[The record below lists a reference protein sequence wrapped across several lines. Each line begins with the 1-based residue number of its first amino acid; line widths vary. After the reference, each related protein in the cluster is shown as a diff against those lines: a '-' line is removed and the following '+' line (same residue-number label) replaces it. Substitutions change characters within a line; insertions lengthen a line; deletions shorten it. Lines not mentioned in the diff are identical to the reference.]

1 MEAEASEGAESYHT
15 HEEEFARFASES
27 SDTDSSVPKVAEI
40 VDLEADPDPVAGLAE
55 AEGSVI
61 SRKRSFQ
68 RTSFAKSATGG
79 EAKRT
84 RVAHGESTKVAVGA
98 QQRISEFPDETLVV
112 SSGKLYCQ
120 ACSTIIS
127 KKKSIVNN
135 HIVTQ
140 RHKEMKL
147 ARSQQLE
154 RQLLLMQSF
163 ETYRK
168 RNVSILSGTGLT
180 AAVSDEVTVQCIQ
193 TVTTFLRAGV
203 PLAKVKLL
211 RPLIENNNFRLT
223 DSTHLAQYIPFV
235 LETEKERIG
244 KEIKEAEFVS
254 TIFDGST
261 RQGEALAV
269 LIRFVSPEFEI
280 KQFLGRFHVLSKSL
294 TGEQLAREII
304 TTLSP
309 DLCLPERKVIAAIR
323 DGASVNG
330 AALNH
335 VRTIMYPQM
344 VDIICLSHS
353 LDNVGKRFDTPTLDT
368 FSHWWVSL
376 FSHSPVSKLRWRTMA
391 GESITTY
398 STRWWSWWKVLKQLQ
413 RLFPHVRPF
422 LEALDS
428 SPAVRRHLLDVIE
441 DEDKFRQLKLEL
453 AVVIDSGELAT
464 LAYDLLQEVSTA
476 CGLEDYPLLE
486 AVANDLADGND
497 ALKRQVTTMAKQC
510 VRPAIAYFREKFSHI
525 DSPLQRAVQLFKA
538 LRMFCPFKVA
548 SLNLVP
554 NRIDDLRRLPAWDH
568 DETIRQLKTELPI
581 YLVAAREAGPA
592 DSETQLQWWR
602 KQTRLP
608 TWQLAAKAVFSL
620 VPSSAPAERVF
631 SLLKAHTNHLQT
643 HTLEN
648 HLETALMLQ
657 FNSGHSTA

>member
-1 MEAEASEGAESYHT
+1 M
-15 HEEEFARFASES
+15 
-27 SDTDSSVPKVAEI
+27 
-40 VDLEADPDPVAGLAE
+40 
-55 AEGSVI
+55 
-61 SRKRSFQ
+61 
-68 RTSFAKSATGG
+68 
-79 EAKRT
+79 
-84 RVAHGESTKVAVGA
+84 
-98 QQRISEFPDETLVV
+98 
-112 SSGKLYCQ
+112 
-120 ACSTIIS
+120 
-127 KKKSIVNN
+127 
-135 HIVTQ
+135 
-140 RHKEMKL
+140 
-147 ARSQQLE
+147 
-154 RQLLLMQSF
+154 
-163 ETYRK
+163 
-168 RNVSILSGTGLT
+168 
-180 AAVSDEVTVQCIQ
+180 
-193 TVTTFLRAGV
+193 
-203 PLAKVKLL
+203 
-211 RPLIENNNFRLT
+211 
-223 DSTHLAQYIPFV
+223 
-235 LETEKERIG
+235 
-244 KEIKEAEFVS
+244 S

-269 LIRFVSPEFEI
+269 LIRLISPEFEI

-294 TGEQLAREII
+294 TREQLAREII
-304 TTLSP
+304 TTLST
-309 DLCLPERKVIAAIR
+309 DIRLPERKVIAAIR
-323 DGASVNG
+323 DGASVKS

-344 VDIICLSHS
+344 VDIICSSHS
-353 LDNVGKRFDTPTLDT
+353 LDNVGKRFDTPTLDA

-376 FSHSPVSKLRWRTMA
+376 FSHSPASKLRWRTMA

-398 STRWWSWWKVLKQLQ
+398 STTRWWSWWEVLKQLQ

-428 SPAVRRHLLDVIE
+428 SPAVRQHLLDVIK

-453 AVVIDSGELAT
+453 TVVIDAGEPFVTRTYLLEGDGELAT

-497 ALKRQVTTMAKQC
+497 ALKRQMTTMAKKC

-554 NRIDDLRRLPAWDH
+554 NRIDDLRRLPALGH

-592 DSETQLQWWR
+592 DGETQLQWWK

-608 TWQLAAKAVFSL
+608 TWQLAANAVFSL
-620 VPSSAPAERVF
+620 LPSSAPAERVF

-643 HTLEN
+643 HTLED
-648 HLETALMLQ
+648 HLETAVMLQ
-657 FNSGHSTA
+657 FNSGHSTAWSAMRVSDLHGAWSNTALFRLSLGDAWVPLLYTGKCVPFL